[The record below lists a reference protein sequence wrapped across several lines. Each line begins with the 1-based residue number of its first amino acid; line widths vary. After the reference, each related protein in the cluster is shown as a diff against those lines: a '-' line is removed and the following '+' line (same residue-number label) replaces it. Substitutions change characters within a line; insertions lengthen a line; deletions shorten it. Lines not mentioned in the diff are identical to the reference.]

1 MSGRLNLGV
10 FLLIILLSSGCGEQG
25 YDDLE
30 AFIENS
36 GEGLQGEIE
45 ALPAMRP
52 FSGFVY
58 QSFELQDP
66 FSNRAGRQDKAVRNE
81 RQPDL
86 ARPKEVLE
94 SYPLENLTMVGSLQ
108 RGRHV
113 FGLIKTP
120 DNSIYRVK
128 RGNYLGENFG
138 LIAEITEAEITLK
151 EIVRNGD
158 HDWTERMS
166 VLMLQTRE
174 RE

>member
-1 MSGRLNLGV
+1 MS
-10 FLLIILLSSGCGEQG
+10 LLIILLSSGCGEQG

-30 AFIENS
+30 AFIENP
-36 GEGLQGEIE
+36 GEGLQEEIE

-52 FSGFVY
+52 LNGFVY
-58 QSFELQDP
+58 QAFDLQDP
-66 FSNRAGRQDKAVRNE
+66 FSNRAGRQDKTVRNE
-81 RQPDL
+81 RRPDL

-128 RGNYLGENFG
+128 RGNYVGENFG
-138 LIAEITEAEITLK
+138 LIAEITEAEITLR